1 MATAAA
7 AAHAAM
13 IQAVKASG
21 TLIRVEASEFQKL
34 VNKSEA
40 PLVITAPGGFF
51 TKHIKYLTSYK
62 GLSFYTQ
69 STTPLTLPYKAEVV
83 AARTIWMPN

>member
-21 TLIRVEASEFQKL
+21 TLIRVEAEEFQKL
-34 VNKSEA
+34 VNKSDS

-69 STTPLTLPYKAEVV
+69 SSKPLTLPYKAEVV

>member
-1 MATAAA
+1 MATTAA

-21 TLIRVEASEFQKL
+21 SLIRLEASEFQKL
-34 VNKSEA
+34 VNKSDA
-40 PLVITAPGGFF
+40 PLVITAPGGIF

-62 GLSFYTQ
+62 GLAFYTQ
-69 STTPLTLPYKAEVV
+69 STTPLSLPFKAEVV
-83 AARTIWMPN
+83 AARSIWMPN

>member
-1 MATAAA
+1 MATAAG
-7 AAHAAM
+7 AAHAAL

-21 TLIRVEASEFQKL
+21 TLIRLEASEFQKFL
-34 VNKSEA
+34 NKSDS

-62 GLSFYTQ
+62 GLTFYTQ
-69 STTPLTLPYKAEVV
+69 SVTPLSLPFKAEVV

>member
-1 MATAAA
+1 MATPAA

-21 TLIRVEASEFQKL
+21 TLIRIEPSEFEKL
-34 VNKSEA
+34 VNKSESL
-40 PLVITAPGGFF
+40 LVITAPGGFF
-51 TKHIKYLTSYK
+51 TKHTRYLTSYK
-62 GLSFYTQ
+62 GLTFYTQ
-69 STTPLTLPYKAEVV
+69 SAAPLSLPFKAEVV

>member
-21 TLIRVEASEFQKL
+21 TLVRVSAEEFQKL
-34 VNKSEA
+34 VNKSES

-62 GLSFYTQ
+62 GFSFYTQ